1 MGDHDRMRGI
11 QAVVIGLAFIALG
24 FLYYNAANQHLA
36 VVNPAKGQDQGAY
49 ARIAVKMYE
58 SQYSYD
64 GDRNRM
70 PLYPFLQ
77 SLIYNPAMEELE
89 FLTQGKRL
97 NIVLSLA
104 ILLFLFLVF
113 RRHFPLH
120 HSLNLLL
127 LTAFSVY
134 IFKAAYFQPEL
145 LFYALLFC
153 SFLLMWRMLTNPTW
167 QSGIA
172 AGVMLGLAHLT
183 KASVLPALGLF
194 LPFFAL
200 SEISSLYAG
209 WKNRA
214 AKSFQKRLAIARW
227 GSLLLLLLVFTG
239 IIYPYI
245 SKSKRVYGHYFY
257 NVNSTFYMWY
267 DSWEEA
273 QKGTHAHGDRHGWP
287 DMPPELIPSPAKY
300 LREHTTAQILERI
313 SNGSRVVFERCM
325 NSYGFFNY
333 VVIYAGFALLLVA
346 LNLRRSLELVG
357 KHPFLTL
364 FLLSFFVIYFLL
376 YAWYVPI
383 DAGERFILSLFLP
396 FMFTASTIIVQL
408 SKGSFVKVRD
418 TRIQLLSLFNT
429 IVLFVISVDIYFVL
443 THKILTMNGGS

>member
-1 MGDHDRMRGI
+1 MRGI
-11 QAVVIGLAFIALG
+11 QAVVIGIAFVALG
-24 FLYYNAANQHLA
+24 LLYYHAANQHMELL
-36 VVNPAKGQDQGAY
+36 NPAKGQDQGAY
-49 ARIAVKMYE
+49 AGIVVKMYQ
-58 SQYSYD
+58 SRYSYD

-70 PLYPFLQ
+70 PLYPFVQ
-77 SLIYNPAMEELE
+77 SLFYDPAMTEQEL
-89 FLTQGKRL
+89 LTQGKRV
-97 NIVLSLA
+97 NIILSLV
-104 ILLFLFLVF
+104 ILFFLFLIF

-145 LFYALLFC
+145 LFYALFFC
-153 SFLLMWRMLTNPTW
+153 SFLLLWRMLTDPTW

-194 LPFFAL
+194 LLFFAL
-200 SEISSLYAG
+200 KEVSRLYAG
-209 WKNRA
+209 WKHRPA
-214 AKSFQKRLAIARW
+214 EPFQKRLAVARW
-227 GSLLLLLLVFTG
+227 GSLLLLLVVFTG

-273 QKGTHAHGDRHGWP
+273 QQGTHAHGDRHGWP

-300 LREHTTAQILERI
+300 LREHTTAQILGRI
-313 SNGSRVVFERCM
+313 SDGARVVIERCM

-333 VVIYAGFALLLVA
+333 VLIYAGFALLLVA
-346 LNLRRSLELVG
+346 LNLRRSIELVR
-357 KHPFLTL
+357 KHLFLTL
-364 FLLSFFVIYFLL
+364 FLLSFFVVYFLL

-408 SKGSFVKVRD
+408 SKGSSVKFRA
-418 TRIQLLSLFNT
+418 TRVPLLSLFNT